1 MDRLE
6 LYRQSIIQVL
16 QYYAD
21 LPYRYGDVTTS
32 FIISQ
37 DQNQFLLIDD
47 GWQDGIRVYG
57 VLVHAEIRNN
67 KIYIQRDDTEEG
79 ITDDLLRSGI
89 QPEEIVLAFHP
100 PEVRHHT
107 GLAIA

>member
-32 FIISQ
+32 FVISQ

-67 KIYIQRDDTEEG
+67 KIANSN
-79 ITDDLLRSGI
+79 LKCNS
-89 QPEEIVLAFHP
+89 
-100 PEVRHHT
+100 
-107 GLAIA
+107 